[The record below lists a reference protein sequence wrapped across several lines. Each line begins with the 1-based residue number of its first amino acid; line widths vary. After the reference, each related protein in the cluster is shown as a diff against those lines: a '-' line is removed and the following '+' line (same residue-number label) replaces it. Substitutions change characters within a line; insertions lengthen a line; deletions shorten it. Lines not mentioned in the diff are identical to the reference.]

1 MYKRVGGILS
11 NSLFKS
17 VVMVTVFSVATRFLG
32 FLFKI
37 YMGRELGAELLGIYQ
52 IAFSVFMVFN
62 VIVSSGLPLSVSK
75 WTARQQVLGN
85 KKSQHAVV
93 TAALIVGLVVSVGI
107 CVLTVLLQVPFSTLF
122 TDNRCIGIL
131 LTLLP
136 AVVASAVYSAFRG
149 ALWGK
154 KDYFS
159 VGFSELFEQIIR
171 IAAFFVLINLVFDYA
186 DKSIIAGWSLSI
198 ACVFS
203 SILVAILYF
212 KSGQKVASPKGHF
225 KPVLKSSIPIT
236 GVRTATSLIQPL
248 IAVLFPAML
257 VLSGVQN
264 ELALSIYG
272 VIMGMTF
279 PLLFLPSTIVGS
291 LSFAL
296 IPELSTAIAAKNFDI
311 VKSRIKSS
319 LCFSVVISAIFIPFY
334 MAFGKEIGIFLYDN
348 QFSGIYLV
356 KAAWIMIPLGLSN
369 VTSSILNAFNMET
382 KSFVNNILG
391 GLILVGFVVFLSG
404 TMRVDALV
412 WGFGLCLSLTTF
424 LNIIMIKKRTKF
436 SLGLKKTLWLCLLF
450 IVPSVLLSKW
460 CVNLIGVNLPLVLTL
475 AIGGTLSI
483 GIFIL
488 LCVCFN
494 LIDFVLLLP
503 KISFLKI
510 FKNKKQKL

>member
-1 MYKRVGGILS
+1 MGCSLS

-17 VVMVTVFSVATRFLG
+17 VVMVTVFSVATRLLG
-32 FLFKI
+32 FFFKI

-62 VIVSSGLPLSVSK
+62 VMVSSGLPLSVSK

-85 KKSQHAVV
+85 KKSQYSMA
-93 TAALIVGLVVSVGI
+93 TAALIVGLLVSVGI
-107 CVLTVLLQVPFSTLF
+107 CVLTIVLQVPFSLLF
-122 TDNRCIGIL
+122 TDDRCMSIL

-159 VGFSELFEQIIR
+159 VGFTELFEQIIR
-171 IAAFFVLINLVFDYA
+171 IAAFFVLINLIFDCA

-203 SILVAILYF
+203 SFLVIILYF
-212 KSGQKVASPKGHF
+212 KSGQKIATPKGHF
-225 KPVLKSSIPIT
+225 KSVLKSSVPIT

-257 VLSGVQN
+257 VLNGVSN

-296 IPELSTAIAAKNFDI
+296 IPELSTSIASKRYDI
-311 VKSRIKSS
+311 VKTRIKSS
-319 LCFSVVISAIFIPFY
+319 LTFSVIISAMFIPFY
-334 MAFGKEIGIFLYDN
+334 IAFGKEIGIFLYDN
-348 QFSGIYLV
+348 QFSGIYLI

-382 KSFVNNILG
+382 KSFLNNVLG
-391 GLILVGFVVFLSG
+391 GVVLVAFVIFLSG
-404 TMRVDALV
+404 MMRVDALV
-412 WGFGLCLSLTTF
+412 WGFGLCLSLTTL
-424 LNIIMIKKRTKF
+424 LNVIMIKKKTKF
-436 SLGLKKTLWLCLLF
+436 DLGLIRTLLLCFLF
-450 IVPSVLLSKW
+450 SIPSALLSKW
-460 CVNLIGVNLPLVLTL
+460 ILNLFGAGIPLLLNLILGGV
-475 AIGGTLSI
+475 LSV
-483 GIFIL
+483 GIFVL
-488 LCVCFN
+488 LCICFN
-494 LIDFVLLLP
+494 LVDFVWVLP
-503 KISFLKI
+503 KMFKLNI
-510 FKNKKQKL
+510 FKKRKIIK